1 MASKEG
7 ERSKSWKVALIIFT
21 IISALIGIVLTTA
34 VHYKLLTD
42 NQPGYP
48 FGKFLVRFFWL
59 DILIGLG
66 IGFILFIIIL
76 IGIFFYV
83 PSKEESTSTQ

>member
-7 ERSKSWKVALIIFT
+7 EVSKSWKAFLIIIT
-21 IISALIGIVLTTA
+21 IICAIIGIVLTT
-34 VHYKLLTD
+34 VIHYKLLTD

-59 DILIGLG
+59 DILIGIG
-66 IGFILFIIIL
+66 IGIALLFSLLIIIL
-76 IGIFFYV
+76 FF
-83 PSKEESTSTQ
+83 SKEQSNSTQ